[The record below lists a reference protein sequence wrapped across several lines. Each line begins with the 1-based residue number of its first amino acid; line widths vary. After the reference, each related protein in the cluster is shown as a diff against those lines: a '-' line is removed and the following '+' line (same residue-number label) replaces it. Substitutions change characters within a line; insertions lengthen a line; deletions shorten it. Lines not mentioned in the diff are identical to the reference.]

1 MDDRIR
7 ISQEVEIKR
16 CAEDFVYFCET
27 YVKINSY
34 NLMRGNKNELIPFVL
49 HPYQKKYVECLE
61 KNRFVITKK
70 FRQGGF
76 STIAAI
82 WGLWRCLFKLDESIM
97 YLSKTDRE
105 AIYQSNYVEMA
116 MQLLPDWLK
125 PKMQKD
131 NDHTKIFEDTGCKMF
146 FYTPEACCGKAIQY
160 LFIDEA
166 AFINDMD
173 KWWKAMY
180 PTISTGGHCYV
191 QSTTNGTDNWFYN
204 TYTDAEQM
212 KNSFKVFHCSY
223 LNHPD
228 YSNAE
233 WAAKTKH
240 NLGAKGWRQ
249 EVLCEFLPIDTRTNQ
264 QRIDD
269 AIKYCEDMS
278 AEEELINSINK
289 EFPINES
296 SRIRK
301 PTYPCTQSEDLLF
314 EDGDESGL
322 DWLFEAIYTEK
333 PEVPKNQSQF
343 DFPKEKPEVYSFK
356 FMPWEEQK
364 RMVEEYEKRTSN
376 AVTHAQFDNF
386 TINDLDSM
394 VEFWTT
400 YSAIYP
406 DYEHIKDLWLDSLIE
421 RNQRWRDR
429 EDRINE
435 SLNNEMF
442 VMAGL
447 MTKAESKNTQEIA
460 RFARP
465 DLKIID
471 KINNSGR
478 YPKELKISFSDDR
491 LCINKVPTVIK
502 EDDLRDLYN
511 GMFSLIGYEQAIDTT
526 VKAITAKLDEL
537 FVRENNEK
545 EPLDSSK

>member
-1 MDDRIR
+1 
-7 ISQEVEIKR
+7 
-16 CAEDFVYFCET
+16 
-27 YVKINSY
+27 
-34 NLMRGNKNELIPFVL
+34 
-49 HPYQKKYVECLE
+49 
-61 KNRFVITKK
+61 
-70 FRQGGF
+70 
-76 STIAAI
+76 
-82 WGLWRCLFKLDESIM
+82 
-97 YLSKTDRE
+97 
-105 AIYQSNYVEMA
+105 
-116 MQLLPDWLK
+116 
-125 PKMQKD
+125 
-131 NDHTKIFEDTGCKMF
+131 
-146 FYTPEACCGKAIQY
+146 
-160 LFIDEA
+160 
-166 AFINDMD
+166 
-173 KWWKAMY
+173 
-180 PTISTGGHCYV
+180 
-191 QSTTNGTDNWFYN
+191 
-204 TYTDAEQM
+204 
-212 KNSFKVFHCSY
+212 
-223 LNHPD
+223 
-228 YSNAE
+228 
-233 WAAKTKH
+233 
-240 NLGAKGWRQ
+240 
-249 EVLCEFLPIDTRTNQ
+249 
-264 QRIDD
+264 
-269 AIKYCEDMS
+269 
-278 AEEELINSINK
+278 
-289 EFPINES
+289 
-296 SRIRK
+296 
-301 PTYPCTQSEDLLF
+301 
-314 EDGDESGL
+314 
-322 DWLFEAIYTEK
+322 
-333 PEVPKNQSQF
+333 
-343 DFPKEKPEVYSFK
+343 
-356 FMPWEEQK
+356 
-364 RMVEEYEKRTSN
+364 MVEEYEKRTSN